1 MRTNFKCVIEIVA
14 KSLLASIHDRPFI
27 MAQVAPP
34 LTYLYHIP
42 SVHESN
48 GGVPAILETLD
59 LNRSAQAGA
68 PIDPQ
73 NLSHAKTVAK
83 ALKTVHDLSIGDRV
97 TGAVVESAVEAAR
110 FTEYQQP
117 TQSDGSSNR

>member
-1 MRTNFKCVIEIVA
+1 MRTNFKCVIE
-14 KSLLASIHDRPFI
+14 
-27 MAQVAPP
+27 VAPP

-110 FTEYQQP
+110 ACRIFTTFFHVTY
-117 TQSDGSSNR
+117 